1 MTGSER
7 TGWRDE
13 KISNRHRDF
22 YGQNCPMTN
31 VDFLVVEYDR
41 LEAVAIIDY
50 KHCAKGVQPW
60 EPKSDPNLRV
70 LVKVADSLGIPCL
83 VAIYHDE
90 DWWYRV
96 FPLNDAARRFYED
109 GQDFSEV
116 GFVQSLY
123 AMRGRAAPVE
133 MLVKLKLVK
142 RQWASSTPINRD

>member
-1 MTGSER
+1 M
-7 TGWRDE
+7 
-13 KISNRHRDF
+13 
-22 YGQNCPMTN
+22 
-31 VDFLVVEYDR
+31 
-41 LEAVAIIDY
+41 
-50 KHCAKGVQPW
+50 
-60 EPKSDPNLRV
+60 
-70 LVKVADSLGIPCL
+70 
-83 VAIYHDE
+83 AIYHDE

-142 RQWASSTPINRD
+142 RQWASSTPINRDREAMYG